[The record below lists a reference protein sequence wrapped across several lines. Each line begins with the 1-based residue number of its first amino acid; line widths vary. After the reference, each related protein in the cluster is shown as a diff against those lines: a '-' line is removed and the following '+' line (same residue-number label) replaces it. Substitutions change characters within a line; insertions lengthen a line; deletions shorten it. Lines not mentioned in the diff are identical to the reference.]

1 MNRLQQSKSKYLQQ
15 HVANPVHWYYWGEEP
30 FHVAKKENKPVLVSI
45 GYAACHWCHVM
56 AHESFEDETVAAFMN
71 EHFICIKVDREE
83 HPDVDQFYMDA
94 LQSLTG
100 NGGWPLNMFVTP
112 EKKPF
117 YGGTYFPPKPL
128 YGRSSWMDLLK
139 SVAQAWRL
147 QPEDVAHQSE
157 QMMKHLEQASTVV
170 PALAEQQEIS
180 QELITGMCRNLLA
193 NADKDWGGFGAAPK
207 FPASFSIQFLLDFY
221 HFQERKNEVDELGKA
236 ALAQATLTL
245 DKMLAGGI
253 YDQVAGGFFRYST
266 DTEWRVPHFEK
277 MLYDNALM
285 LSTLSVAWRITH
297 KERYRR
303 AIQETVDFC
312 NRELKHP
319 ELPGFYCSL
328 DADVNGKE
336 GAFYTWTAAE
346 WQSALP
352 SVHPTVNAYFGM
364 TDAAEEEPEHP
375 LLTAFTDEEMQQQF
389 NLSAEEWHQLRED
402 ARQKLLL
409 HRTQRP
415 KPGVDDKMLLSWN
428 ALMNRAL
435 QEVAIALQ
443 DDSLLQQSTVHL
455 QWLLDTFKVDDGNW
469 KHAYHSGE
477 AYIDAKLDDLAYLL
491 NAMIVQAQYTS
502 DNHWLEEAKDLLQ
515 IIDDLFADRSG
526 YFYYYSSRLQTDV
539 PLRKIDT
546 YDGAQPSANA
556 VMTGNL
562 LWLGGCFGETKWLE
576 RADKM
581 LVVMAPTV
589 NRYARSFAC
598 WAGILQ
604 RVNVGL
610 KQLVIAGKDV
620 AEVEKEWFQE
630 YFPEVFT
637 LINKAGNSMVP
648 LLLEKPAQ
656 AQLQLYLCNRFQCYS
671 PLSNVPEVVARIKKM
686 E

>member
-15 HVANPVHWYYWGEEP
+15 HAANPVLWYPWGEEP
-30 FHVAKKENKPVLVSI
+30 FNVAKKENKPVLVSI

-71 EHFICIKVDREE
+71 AHFICIKVDREE
-83 HPDVDQFYMDA
+83 HPDVDQVYMDA

-139 SVAQAWRL
+139 SVAQAWKQ
-147 QPEDVAHQSE
+147 QPDDVAHQSE

-170 PALAEQQEIS
+170 PALSEPQEIS

-193 NADKDWGGFGAAPK
+193 GADKEWGGFGAAPK
-207 FPASFSIQFLLDFY
+207 FPAGFSIQFLLDFHY
-221 HFQERKNEVDELGKA
+221 YQQRNDELDDWGEA
-236 ALAQATLTL
+236 ALAQAMLTL

-253 YDQVAGGFFRYST
+253 YDQVGGGFFRYAT
-266 DTEWRVPHFEK
+266 DVEWSVPHFEK

-285 LSTLSVAWRITH
+285 LSTLSVAWRLTH
-297 KERYRR
+297 QERYRR

-328 DADVNGKE
+328 DADVDGRE

-352 SVHPTVNAYFGM
+352 SVHPAVNAYFGM
-364 TDAAEEEPEHP
+364 TDASKEEPEHP
-375 LLTAFTDEEMQQQF
+375 LLTAFTDEEIQQQF
-389 NLSAEEWHQLRED
+389 KLSPDEWCSLRET
-402 ARQKLLL
+402 ARQKLLQ
-409 HRTQRP
+409 HRAKRP
-415 KPGVDDKMLLSWN
+415 KPGIDDKMLLSWN

-435 QEVAIALQ
+435 QDAALALQ
-443 DDSLLQQSTVHL
+443 DDSLWRQAAEHL
-455 QWLLDTFKVDDGNW
+455 QWLSDTFKMADGSW
-469 KHAYHSGE
+469 KHVYHSGE
-477 AYIDAKLDDLAYLL
+477 VYVDAKLDDLAYLL
-491 NAMIVQAQYTS
+491 NAMIVQAQYGMT
-502 DNHWLEEAKDLLQ
+502 DVWLSEAKELLLD
-515 IIDDLFADRSG
+515 IDDLFPDNDRL
-526 YFYYYSSRLQTDV
+526 FYYYSSRWQQDV
-539 PLRKIDT
+539 PVRKIDT

-556 VMTGNL
+556 VMAENL
-562 LWLGGCFGETKWLE
+562 LWLGACFGETEWLARGE
-576 RADKM
+576 KM
-581 LVVMAPTV
+581 LQVMAPTT
-589 NRYARSFAC
+589 NRYVRSFAR

-604 RVNVGL
+604 RVNIGM
-610 KQLVIAGKDV
+610 KQLVIAGEDV
-620 AEVEKEWFQE
+620 AMVEKEWVQE

-637 LINKAGNSMVP
+637 LISKVENSVVP
-648 LLLEKPAQ
+648 LLSGKPLQ
-656 AQLQLYLCNRFQCYS
+656 ARPQLYLCNRFQCSS
-671 PLSNVPEVVARIKKM
+671 PLSKVPEVVARIKKM
-686 E
+686 K